1 VRKADN
7 ESANMDTEIKVM
19 QIAERYRRIAKHTFD
34 SKIADEIRQI
44 AEDYERLGTAPEL
57 SVH

>member
-1 VRKADN
+1 MEA
-7 ESANMDTEIKVM
+7 EIKVM

-44 AEDYERLGTAPEL
+44 AEDYERFGTTPEL

>member
-1 VRKADN
+1 M
-7 ESANMDTEIKVM
+7 EPEIKVM

-44 AEDYERLGTAPEL
+44 AEDFERFGAAPEL